1 MGWKGQSRLQMILR
15 LLRASAVDP
24 MAVGRALP
32 GHVAMQLS
40 SRLQQRGLKSL
51 PHYEVDEAWDEDLH
65 SLLGAD
71 WPCPMQE
78 PLDELMAEIGVLLA
92 NKGLGYGRHT
102 YGCYSDADSS
112 LGRAVW
118 CAVIHTRPE
127 IVIETGVAHGVTTR
141 IVLEAMRQNDYG
153 HLWSIDLPH
162 FFDRRLHAHT
172 GIAVTDASRARW
184 SYVEGSSKQR
194 LPPLIAEVGQVQVFI
209 HDSLHT
215 ARNTI
220 FEMEQ
225 AAAAMPQGGV
235 MLIDDITTH
244 KGFAIFASRH
254 PEYRTIIAQ
263 SADGIGHF
271 GIAVMSETFNPR

>member
-1 MGWKGQSRLQMILR
+1 MAWKGQSRPQMILR
-15 LLRASAVDP
+15 LLRATAVDP
-24 MAVGRALP
+24 VGVSRALP
-32 GHVAMQLS
+32 GHVSMQLS

-51 PHYEVDEAWDEDLH
+51 PHYEVNEAWDEGLH

-71 WPCPMQE
+71 WPCPKQE
-78 PLDELMAEIGVLLA
+78 PLDELVAEIGALLA
-92 NKGLGYGRHT
+92 KNGVGYGRHT

-112 LGRAVW
+112 LRRAAW
-118 CAVIHTRPE
+118 CTVIHTRPE
-127 IVIETGVAHGVTTR
+127 AVVETGVAHGVTTR
-141 IVLEAMRQNDYG
+141 IVLEAMRQNEYG

-162 FFDRRLHAHT
+162 FFDRQLHWQT
-172 GIAVTDASRARW
+172 GMAVTDACRPRW

-194 LPPLIAEVGQVQVFI
+194 LPPLIAELGQVQVFM

-215 ARNTI
+215 ARNTV

-225 AAAAMPQGGV
+225 AAVAIPQGGV

-254 PEYRTIIAQ
+254 PEYQTIIAP

-271 GIAVMSETFNPR
+271 GIAVNGAYDI